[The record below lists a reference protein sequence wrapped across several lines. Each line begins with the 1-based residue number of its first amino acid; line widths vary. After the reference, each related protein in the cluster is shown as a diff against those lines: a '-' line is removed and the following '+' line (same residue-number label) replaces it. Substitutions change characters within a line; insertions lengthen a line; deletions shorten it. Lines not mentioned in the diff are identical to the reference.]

1 MRPYYE
7 IRIMTIVDQI
17 LNYASLQKQPFRR
30 RDLMQFL
37 ATNNVSEASAHVLL
51 KRLVEQGK
59 LVKAGYGLYA
69 HPEKEKTTFI
79 YKPSEEELSMAKQ
92 IKEKFPFAD
101 FCVWKPSV
109 LVPYMRH
116 IPALGMTLIDV
127 ERVAM
132 ESVFNFLQGDG
143 PSMSILLNPTEQ
155 ECERY
160 ITTDKLLIVRLL
172 VNEAPLIMANDTPVP
187 TLEKI
192 LVDAAGDKEL
202 VFAQGAELYTIY
214 EEAFSRHNV
223 NRSRLLRYA
232 ARRHRKDQIL
242 KIINTIE
249 S

>member
-1 MRPYYE
+1 M
-7 IRIMTIVDQI
+7 
-17 LNYASLQKQPFRR
+17 QKQPFRR
-30 RDLMQFL
+30 RNLMQFL

-69 HPEKEKTTFI
+69 IHEKETTAFI
-79 YKPSEEELSMAKQ
+79 YRPSEEEQSIAKR
-92 IKEKFPFAD
+92 IKERFPFAD
-101 FCVWKPSV
+101 LCVWKPSV
-109 LVPYMRH
+109 FVPYMRH

-132 ESVFNFLQGDG
+132 ESVFNFLQGNA

-160 ITTDKLLIVRLL
+160 ITTDKLMIVRLL
-172 VNEAPLIMANDTPVP
+172 VNEAPITMVNDTPVP

-202 VFAQGAELYTIY
+202 AFAQGAELYTIY
-214 EEAFSRHNV
+214 EEAFSSHNV

-232 ARRHRKDQIL
+232 TRRHRKEQIL
-242 KIINTIE
+242 KIINAIE

>member
-1 MRPYYE
+1 
-7 IRIMTIVDQI
+7 MTIVDQI
-17 LNYASLQKQPFRR
+17 LNYAYLQKQPFRR

-37 ATNNVSEASAHVLL
+37 ATNNASQASAHVLL
-51 KRLVEQGK
+51 KRLVEQEK
-59 LVKAGYGLYA
+59 LIKAGYGLYA
-69 HPEKEKTTFI
+69 LPAKETTTFI
-79 YKPSEEELSMAKQ
+79 YRPSEEEESIAKQ

-132 ESVFNFLQGDG
+132 ESVFNFLQGNS

-160 ITTDKLLIVRLL
+160 ITTDKLMIVRPL
-172 VNEAPLIMANDTPVP
+172 VNEAPITKVNDTPVP

-214 EEAFSRHNV
+214 EGTFSSHNV
-223 NRSRLLRYA
+223 NQSRLLRYA
-232 ARRHRKDQIL
+232 TRRHRKEQIL
-242 KIINTIE
+242 NIINSIE